1 MSAPIIREY
10 IGEVAFDDE
19 VLKHHH
25 IIKVNAIT
33 SKDAHTKISR
43 KMDRSQIVVQI
54 SRTFSDCSL
63 PQPVYDFF
71 NGFSLVIENQHE
83 FETWAEVVA

>member
-10 IGEVAFDDE
+10 IGEVATLDN
-19 VLKHHH
+19 VMVRHQ

-33 SKDAHTKISR
+33 SRDAFQKISR
-43 KMDRSQIVVQI
+43 KMDRSQGIVQI
-54 SRTFSDCSL
+54 SRAFSDCSL

-71 NGFSLVIENQHE
+71 NQYSLVIENQHE